1 MQAFLLSGETN
12 FFVDYANL
20 TLVDSGEAGLGNN
33 RDGKLNEDSQ
43 LMAQDKIQLTVES
56 LDWRT
61 TEMVN

>member
-1 MQAFLLSGETN
+1 MQAFLLSEETN
-12 FFVDYANL
+12 FFVDYTNL
-20 TLVDSGEAGLGNN
+20 TLVDSGEAGLGDN
-33 RDGKLNEDSQ
+33 RDGKLNEDSP